1 MVTTGA
7 RMAYHRGVPWTDEP
21 PSKPGVHRCR
31 LKAGAGTDQTP
42 FEAELHDDTVNPGGL
57 CCRDRWGMWHRLE
70 ALYGRESVEWWR
82 E

>member
-7 RMAYHRGVPWTDEP
+7 RMAYHRGVPWTDQP

-42 FEAELHDDTVNPGGL
+42 FDVKVEWGTITGSPLHANDILGF
-57 CCRDRWGMWHRLE
+57 RQRLG
-70 ALYGRESVEWWR
+70 ALYPPAIVEWWT